1 MREWLTDLPREQRR
15 LVGIEIKTVQMGWP
29 IGMPVVRKL
38 DIGLWEVCVDLGDT
52 IARVLFTVVGSNMIL
67 LHGFIKKSQK
77 TPMSDLATAKQ
88 RKARL

>member
-1 MREWLTDLPREQRR
+1 VREWLTDLPREQRR

-29 IGMPVVRKL
+29 IGMSVVRKL
-38 DIGLWEVCVDLGDT
+38 DIGLWEVRVDLGDT

>member
-1 MREWLTDLPREQRR
+1 VREWLTDLPREQRR

-38 DIGLWEVCVDLGDT
+38 DIGLWEVRVDLGDT

>member
-1 MREWLTDLPREQRR
+1 LPREQRR

-29 IGMPVVRKL
+29 IGMSVVRKL
-38 DIGLWEVCVDLGDT
+38 DIWLWEVRVDLGDT